1 VAPSTVRDTASRD
14 HALAGGPGLLNWTA
28 AQGASFQHA
37 TQPVQI
43 LKKNTGPNAGLQRI
57 WTAVILS
64 LRLHFNSLKTLQA
77 ILLLEFLQQFY
88 SLTD

>member
-1 VAPSTVRDTASRD
+1 MESYGIGQSVSRFED
-14 HALAGGPGLLNWTA
+14 PRRRA
-28 AQGASFQHA
+28 
-37 TQPVQI
+37 
-43 LKKNTGPNAGLQRI
+43 PNAGLQRI
-57 WTAVILS
+57 GTAVILS